1 MAGEED
7 DDIARDPNATMDKP
21 AFEVEG
27 VGNVNIL
34 DMDAASMNTP
44 KSEAKGEH
52 ELEQTAREPELNQIR
67 EEPNQED
74 DDGSQKGE
82 NEEGERRDGAE
93 GDADPNAEGGEGA
106 DANAEGA
113 EQEGD

>member
-1 MAGEED
+1 
-7 DDIARDPNATMDKP
+7 
-21 AFEVEG
+21 
-27 VGNVNIL
+27 
-34 DMDAASMNTP
+34 MDAAQMNTP
-44 KSEAKGEH
+44 TKSEAKDEH
-52 ELEQTAREPELNQIR
+52 ELVEMTAREPELNQIR